1 MKISSIFQRVVS
13 TLGVALFVGVGSA
26 AAAPYSNVN
35 SLPERTTA
43 DSISLTFDYLGSGG
57 SPVTTIDLY
66 MSKDGGVF
74 TLNQTTTNLNSPIVF
89 DFKPFGDGR
98 FSFFTVAHTQ
108 NGEVEVKSR
117 TEATIIRDAT
127 APAAPKTD
135 KIFVNEGV
143 TPDLDTVKGNI
154 NSVERN
160 VRVEVFSD
168 SSLKNL
174 IAAVNATDT
183 GEWGPVQIGDNT
195 NSAVWIVA
203 VDANGNR
210 SEAARVENTISYS
223 RSVTNFHATAFAGD
237 RISLDYA
244 GPTDSQMFVVE
255 YRHAQGSVWSAR
267 IITGSTTPEL
277 VDLEAGRAYD
287 VRVAPV
293 DQNGNVGVYVGTT
306 LRTVGKPVGPGAV
319 VAAKVAEPVPAGVG
333 GSTSSPAAQTNGS
346 TAATA
351 DNGTTAT
358 TEQPAADATKDKVA
372 TDTKAKPTD
381 TKEAPKDEA
390 AANPDQASKDAAD
403 QAAVDQQPA
412 PEEKSSATPWVILAI
427 LIILAGIATGG
438 YFYWFAGPEEVTTTV
453 KPEADEEEK
462 DKRW

>member
-1 MKISSIFQRVVS
+1 MKISSTFHRVLS
-13 TLGVALFVGVGSA
+13 TLGIALFVGVGSA

-35 SLPERTTA
+35 SLPARTTA
-43 DSISLTFDYLGSGG
+43 DSVNLTFDYLGSGG
-57 SPVTTIDLY
+57 SPVTSVDLY

-74 TLNQTTTNLNSPIVF
+74 TLNQTTTNVNSPIVF

-98 FSFFTVAHTQ
+98 FSFFTIAHTQ

-143 TPDLDTVKGNI
+143 TPDLDAVKGNI
-154 NSVERN
+154 DSVERN
-160 VRVEVFSD
+160 VRVEIFSD
-168 SSLKNL
+168 SALKNL

-183 GEWGPVQIGDNT
+183 GEWGPVQIGDNS

-203 VDANGNR
+203 VDANDNR
-210 SEAARVENTISYS
+210 SSAARVENKIAYS
-223 RSVTNFHATAFAGD
+223 RSVTNFHATTFTGD
-237 RISLDYA
+237 KVNLDYA
-244 GPTDSQMFVVE
+244 GPTDSQLFVVE
-255 YRHAQGSVWSAR
+255 YKHAGGSVWSAR
-267 IITGSTTPEL
+267 FMTASTTPEL

-293 DQNGNVGVYVGTT
+293 DDRGNVGVYVGTT
-306 LRTVGKPVGPGAV
+306 LRTVGKPVGPGATIV
-319 VAAKVAEPVPAGVG
+319 AKVAEPVPAGVG
-333 GSTSSPAAQTNGS
+333 GSTASPAVPATGTTTGS
-346 TAATA
+346 DAAATA
-351 DNGTTAT
+351 D
-358 TEQPAADATKDKVA
+358 QPATDATKDQAAV
-372 TDTKAKPTD
+372 DTKAKPAD
-381 TKEAPKDEA
+381 SKEAPKDDA
-390 AANPDQASKDAAD
+390 AANADQAAKDAAD
-403 QAAVDQQPA
+403 QAAANQQPA

-453 KPEADEEEK
+453 KPEGDKEEEEK